1 MALDQ
6 DTVRRIA
13 LLARLQVPDVQIGPL
28 AGELSGILRFVEQLS
43 EVDTAGV
50 APLTSAV
57 DVTLP
62 LRADVIADG
71 GQAGAVI
78 ANAPLPIDDY
88 FAVPKV
94 VE

>member
-1 MALDQ
+1 MALDP

-13 LLARLQVPDVQIGPL
+13 ALARLQIAEAQIGPL
-28 AGELSGILRFVEQLS
+28 ADELSGILRWVEQLG

-57 DVTLP
+57 DATLP
-62 LRADVIADG
+62 MRADVVTDG
-71 GQAGAVI
+71 GQAAAII

>member
-1 MALDQ
+1 VALDQ

-13 LLARLQVPDVQIGPL
+13 VLARLQVAEAQIGPL
-28 AGELSGILRFVEQLS
+28 AGELSGILGWVEQLA
-43 EVDTAGV
+43 EVDTTGV

-57 DVTLP
+57 DVTRP
-62 LRADVIADG
+62 LRADVVADG
-71 GQAGAVI
+71 GQAAAIV